1 MKFLSKTVLLNIA
14 TIVAG
19 VGTYL
24 VDSKLIT
31 DNPDLV
37 AGIGIAVSV
46 ANLVLRYFTKSAMA
60 GWFTKNA

>member
-14 TIVAG
+14 TIIAG

-24 VDSKLIT
+24 VNSDLIT
-31 DNPDLV
+31 QNPDLV

-46 ANLVLRYFTKSAMA
+46 ANLILRYATKSAMA
-60 GWFTKNA
+60 GLFHKKA